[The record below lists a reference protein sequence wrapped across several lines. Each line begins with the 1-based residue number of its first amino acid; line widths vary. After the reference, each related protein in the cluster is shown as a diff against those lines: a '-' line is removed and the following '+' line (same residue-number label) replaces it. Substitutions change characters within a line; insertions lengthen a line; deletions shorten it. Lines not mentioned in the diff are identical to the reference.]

1 MTSTVSSTPQPI
13 LSVEHI
19 AVHFG
24 GLVAV
29 DAVDFRVESGEIVGL
44 IGPNGAGK
52 TTLFNLLAG
61 AFEPDEGTIV
71 FDGEAIGGRS
81 AATICRLGLVRT
93 FQIPQP
99 FGSMTVLETIQTSAL
114 LHDRSIAASVG
125 SARAIAHRV
134 GLDHALGTP
143 SLSLTNAQKKRLEVA
158 RALGARPKVILLDE
172 VMAGL
177 NAAEVAGMLDLVRR
191 VRSEGVTVVLV
202 EHNIDAV
209 LKVCDRLVV
218 LDSGRKIADGAPRA
232 VVEDP
237 DVIRAYL
244 GDEGEEDAA

>member
-1 MTSTVSSTPQPI
+1 MSLLAAERVTKR
-13 LSVEHI
+13 
-19 AVHFG
+19 FG

-29 DAVDFRVESGEIVGL
+29 DAVDFRVERDEIVGL

-52 TTLFNLLAG
+52 TTLFNLLGG
-61 AFEPDEGTIV
+61 ALQPDEGGIV
-71 FDGEAIGGRS
+71 FDGHTIGGRS
-81 AATICRLGLVRT
+81 AAAICGLGLVRT

-99 FGSMTVLETIQTSAL
+99 FGSMSVRETIQTAAL
-114 LHDRSIAASVG
+114 LHDRSIAASEV
-125 SARAIAHRV
+125 AAAAIERRV
-134 GLDHALGTP
+134 GLDHCSDAP

-158 RALGARPKVILLDE
+158 RALGARPKLILLDE

-177 NAAEVAGMLDLVRR
+177 NAAEVAGMLDLVRQLR
-191 VRSEGVTVVLV
+191 REGVTVCLV

-218 LDSGRKIADGAPRA
+218 LDTGRKIADDVPRA

-237 DVIRAYL
+237 EVIRAYL
-244 GDEGEEDAA
+244 GADDEEDAA

>member
-1 MTSTVSSTPQPI
+1 MSLLASQKVTKR
-13 LSVEHI
+13 
-19 AVHFG
+19 FG

-29 DAVDFRVESGEIVGL
+29 DAVNFRVEQGEIVGL

-61 AFEPDEGTIV
+61 ALQPDEGRIV
-71 FDGEAIGGRS
+71 FDGQSIAGRS
-81 AATICRLGLVRT
+81 AATICALGLVRT

-99 FGSMTVLETIQTSAL
+99 FGSMTVRETIQTAAL
-114 LHDRSIAASVG
+114 LHDRRVAASLE
-125 SARAIAHRV
+125 AAAAIERRV
-134 GLDHALGTP
+134 GLEHCSDTP

-158 RALGARPKVILLDE
+158 RALGARPKLILLDE

-177 NAAEVAGMLDLVRR
+177 NAAEVAGMLDLVRQLR
-191 VRSEGVTVVLV
+191 REGVTVCLV

-218 LDSGRKIADGAPRA
+218 LDTGRKIADDVPRA

-237 DVIRAYL
+237 EVIRAYL
-244 GDEGEEDAA
+244 GDDSEEDAA